1 MAEADAPAG
10 VYCVAD
16 LENSQFF
23 ITGHAEY
30 DPLTLKSE
38 YDRDVAAGL
47 PINVPCNYY
56 PDDDPTKPPVVRW
69 RSVANLL
76 FANWLNYYVYHE
88 TPYVLERIKNRGTG
102 KF

>member
-1 MAEADAPAG
+1 MAEAEAPAG
-10 VYCVAD
+10 VYCVAN
-16 LENSQFF
+16 LKRRQFF

-47 PINVPCNYY
+47 PINIPANYY
-56 PDDDPTKPPVVRW
+56 PQDDPSLMPLVRW

-76 FANWLNYYVYHE
+76 FANWLNYYVYQE
-88 TPYVLERIKNRGTG
+88 TPYELDKIVPAEE
-102 KF
+102 